1 MVEGKVYPSCFLLS
15 ILPCHCR
22 VPSCL
27 PSSSSHTKCTVWRP
41 KLGVGFYSCA
51 ASPALAG
58 WFDACQV
65 VELMSYLLLPQKNL
79 VLYGFKNH
87 RAVKVGKDL

>member
-1 MVEGKVYPSCFLLS
+1 MLPPEHPPLS
-15 ILPCHCR
+15 LQGPIL
-22 VPSCL
+22 SAF
-27 PSSSSHTKCTVWRP
+27 SSSHTKCTVWRP

-58 WFDACQV
+58 WLDACQV